1 MKKNIT
7 ALFAVIAIIIGFS
20 NTVFSQDKI
29 NTKKVVSDTLFVHG
43 VCDMCKDRIENAA
56 LIKGVKKVSYDKHSH
71 ELVVFYKP
79 EKVDLDTIE
88 KEIAKAGHDTRNY
101 KADGE
106 VYNRLPECCAYRSG
120 DVHVH

>member
-7 ALFAVIAIIIGFS
+7 AVFAVFAIVIGLS
-20 NTVFSQDKI
+20 NTVFSQDKKQ
-29 NTKKVVSDTLFVHG
+29 TKKIVSDTLFVQG

-56 LIKGVKKVSYDKHSH
+56 LIKGVKKASYDKQSH
-71 ELVVFYKP
+71 ELIVFYKP
-79 EKVDLDTIE
+79 EKVNLDTIE

-101 KADGE
+101 KADNE

-120 DVHVH
+120 DVHLH